1 MSMDLLEKKLQD
13 AGFTLASVSRSQASR
28 AWGFTEGKARHI
40 LAKLRSGS
48 PAIARAA
55 GSTVTGKPVKT
66 ECVEITDKE
75 LKYELPRTRINTLEE
90 LISQFKVDT
99 AKWKVERFI
108 CNSWEVGAKIGEE
121 LVTSPLYQ
129 VKATFVR
136 KDGWDV
142 ESIKAEVE
150 RIKEDA
156 KREIKPFNIN
166 KRYPHNR
173 KATNALEVS
182 IEDLHLG
189 KLSWSPEAG
198 GASYELKIAQRV
210 GEQAFVD
217 LINRT
222 DRSSL
227 GKILL
232 VIGNDFIH
240 SDNIQGT
247 TTRGTQVNS
256 DGRYHKLFQAG
267 YEMAKRQIET
277 CLQIAPVDVVTCV
290 GNHDT
295 HISYGIS
302 HSLDSLYSGNKH
314 VSFDNGPALRKY
326 WNHGNTLIMFTHGSD
341 EKHKDLPMI
350 MATESPRLFGEC
362 EYKECHTGHLHQVRE
377 MEHRLNTVEQFGVR
391 VRILPSLTPPDAWHS
406 KCGYIGNVR
415 AAQSFLWSKYDGL
428 LTINEYNVKRLHE

>member
-13 AGFTLASVSRSQASR
+13 AGLNLDYVSRSQASR
-28 AWGFTEGKARHI
+28 AWGFTEDKARHV

-48 PAIARAA
+48 PAVAKASA
-55 GSTVTGKPVKT
+55 PVGKPVKT
-66 ECVEITDKE
+66 ECIEITEKE
-75 LKYELPRTRINTLEE
+75 MKYELPRTRINTLEE
-90 LISQFKVDT
+90 LIKQFKVDT
-99 AKWKVERFI
+99 SKWKVERFI
-108 CNSWEVGAKIGEE
+108 CNSWEVGAKIDGEI
-121 LVTSPLYQ
+121 VTSPLYQ
-129 VKATFVR
+129 VKATFVK
-136 KDGWDV
+136 KDGWDT
-142 ESIKAEVE
+142 ESIKAEID

-166 KRYPHNR
+166 KKYPHNR

-182 IEDLHLG
+182 IFDIHLG
-189 KLSWSPEAG
+189 KLCWSPESS
-198 GASYELKIAQRV
+198 GASYDLKIAQGV
-210 GEQAFVD
+210 DEQAFVG

-222 DRSSL
+222 NHEDI

-232 VIGNDFIH
+232 VFGNDAIH

-267 YEMAKRQIET
+267 YEAGRKKIET
-277 CLQIAPVDVVTCV
+277 CLQIAPVEVLTCV

-295 HISYGIS
+295 HVSWGIS
-302 HSLDSLYSGNKH
+302 HSLESLYSGNKH

-326 WNHGNTLIMFTHGSD
+326 WNHGNSLVMFTHGSD

-350 MATESPRLFGEC
+350 MATESPKLFGDC
-362 EYKECHTGHLHQVRE
+362 EYKECHSGHLHQVRE
-377 MEHRLNTVEQFGVR
+377 IEHRLKTSEQFGVR
-391 VRILPSLTPPDAWHS
+391 VRILPSLTPPDAWHA